1 MQNANSYRKYVFPNE
16 YVHFTYFNFVW
27 SSLKDLRM
35 LEFQKIH
42 IIFAKMKNWKIK
54 VICDQQD

>member
-1 MQNANSYRKYVFPNE
+1 MQNANIYRKYVLPSE
-16 YVHFTYFNFVW
+16 HVHFTYFNSEW
-27 SSLKDLRM
+27 SSLKYLRM